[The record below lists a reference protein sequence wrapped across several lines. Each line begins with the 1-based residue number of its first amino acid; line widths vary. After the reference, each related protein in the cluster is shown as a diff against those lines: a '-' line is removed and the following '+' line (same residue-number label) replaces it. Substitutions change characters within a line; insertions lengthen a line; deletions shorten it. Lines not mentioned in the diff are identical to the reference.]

1 MDPQSVF
8 PRTLTKNIKWF
19 PRRGGVTKPLSHT
32 EDMINCLHGTE
43 NELRIGLE
51 LALAL
56 QKKTR
61 SYIKKT
67 RRIANLPYLSKLSN
81 TVKSCGTYD

>member
-1 MDPQSVF
+1 MLQKVAP
-8 PRTLTKNIKWF
+8 
-19 PRRGGVTKPLSHT
+19 GVCVAKPLSHT

-67 RRIANLPYLSKLSN
+67 RRIESL
-81 TVKSCGTYD
+81 